1 MKKLGHILI
10 MSCTVI
16 ICHITVTYGLSGAWS
31 IEVSDSANKRS
42 SRAVVSIGKKKHRKL
57 NRKPK
62 R

>member
-1 MKKLGHILI
+1 M
-10 MSCTVI
+10 
-16 ICHITVTYGLSGAWS
+16 TVTYGLSGAWS